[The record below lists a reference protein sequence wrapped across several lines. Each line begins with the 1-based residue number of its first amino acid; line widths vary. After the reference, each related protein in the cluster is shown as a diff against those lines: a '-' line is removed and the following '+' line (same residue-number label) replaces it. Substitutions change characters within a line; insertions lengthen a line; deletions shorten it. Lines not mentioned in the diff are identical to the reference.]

1 MTTGFDGCCACI
13 PWWASFGGGVVSCY
27 WHPRRWTPHRP
38 TTAAMTVAAA
48 AAECSVVFYSDGG
61 PVKCLTT
68 TSTWK
73 KKSLH
78 RTGHWMMRRTKL
90 SIRTTSDCR
99 LIQRPTWL
107 RYSGSLMWIF
117 YRLLY
122 HFLFFDSRTWR
133 LTGHLK
139 AIRLWLDFP
148 FRVVDS
154 VTSFFLR
161 ESEGL
166 KWAIKKR
173 SLNPTSPLPVTLFKL

>member
-1 MTTGFDGCCACI
+1 MTTGFDGCCACL

-48 AAECSVVFYSDGG
+48 AAECSVVFYSGGG
-61 PVKCLTT
+61 PIKCLTTT

-78 RTGHWMMRRTKL
+78 RTGRWMMRRTKH

-107 RYSGSLMWIF
+107 RYSGLFTWIYF
-117 YRLLY
+117 IVYYIIFSSVILGLDVWLAIWRPSGCDLISHSGSSTLWRV
-122 HFLFFDSRTWR
+122 FFIWERVRDKSEPSRK
-133 LTGHLK
+133 GH
-139 AIRLWLDFP
+139 
-148 FRVVDS
+148 
-154 VTSFFLR
+154 
-161 ESEGL
+161 
-166 KWAIKKR
+166 
-173 SLNPTSPLPVTLFKL
+173 